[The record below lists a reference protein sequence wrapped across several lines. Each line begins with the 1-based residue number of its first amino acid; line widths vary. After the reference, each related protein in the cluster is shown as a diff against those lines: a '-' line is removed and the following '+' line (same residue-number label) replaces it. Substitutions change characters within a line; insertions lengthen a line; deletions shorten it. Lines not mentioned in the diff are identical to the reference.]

1 MNIYCGGR
9 AENIDEKYAKI
20 ARFYFCKR
28 EEEIEQSGTIRGY
41 IFRFV
46 SEYIFRKVAA
56 TSLLQF

>member
-28 EEEIEQSGTIRGY
+28 EEEIEQSN
-41 IFRFV
+41 
-46 SEYIFRKVAA
+46 
-56 TSLLQF
+56 